1 MYFIFLLFDYSNGL
15 DNNNGLEY
23 IYVYMY
29 VYEMDLKWTR
39 SGHTNNKSQLL
50 FGFATCEKNSGAEKS
65 LSESEF

>member
-1 MYFIFLLFDYSNGL
+1 
-15 DNNNGLEY
+15 
-23 IYVYMY
+23 MY

-39 SGHTNNKSQLL
+39 SGHTNNKSRLL